1 MDDMTLQS
9 QLSEIRTDLKELA
22 TGMADLK
29 TTMESGFA
37 RILAVQ
43 ETHAQITSDHE
54 QRLRIMEHELPNLVT
69 KAEAAAD
76 AAAKQRRF
84 YLIGGLLVT
93 PVTALISAIV
103 TIMLTGA
110 GA

>member
-1 MDDMTLQS
+1 MDDLTLQS

-54 QRLRIMEHELPNLVT
+54 QRLREVEHLLPDYVT
-69 KAEAAAD
+69 RAEAEAQ
-76 AAAKQRRF
+76 AAARQRRF

-93 PVTALISAIV
+93 PVTAVVSAVV
-103 TIMLTGA
+103 TILLTGA